1 MSHLAVSTRKNA
13 YINVRVNEGVKH
25 NAEKVLGEL
34 GLSMSDAVNML
45 INQINVNKG
54 IPFEL
59 KILNEET
66 LQAFKES
73 ENDINCTVYKN
84 PKEMYKDLGL
94 E

>member
-1 MSHLAVSTRKNA
+1 MGHAVTSTRRDT

-25 NAEKVLGEL
+25 SAEKVLEKL

-45 INQINVNKG
+45 INQINIKKG

-59 KILNEET
+59 KIPNEET
-66 LQAFKES
+66 LRAFKES
-73 ENDINCTVYKN
+73 ENDINCTVYEN